1 MTYSYFCTGCDEP
14 INPKRAALG
23 YRLCLTC
30 GEREA
35 REIKRC
41 TVPLHKQGYS
51 LVTNRSELKQL
62 NPKRLGE

>member
-1 MTYSYFCTGCDEP
+1 MKTPTCSECDATFP
-14 INPKRAALG
+14 IRRYALG

-30 GEREA
+30 GEEQA

-41 TVPLHKQGYS
+41 TVPFHKQGYS
-51 LVTNRSELKQL
+51 LVTNKSELKQL